1 MIDQGTALIKFSESE
16 IECLVNSLYMT
27 TSLKVPTENNGDW
40 KTPYKMLLK
49 EVEDIKYQLKGK
61 SNEAK
66 TIIINIFFNIIKNFF
81 KYPPRTR

>member
-40 KTPYKMLLK
+40 KTPYRMLLK
-49 EVEDIKYQLKGK
+49 EVEDIKYKLKDK
-61 SNEAK
+61 K
-66 TIIINIFFNIIKNFF
+66 RDIINDTSKESYQAKEKCEECND
-81 KYPPRTR
+81 